1 VKNLYQQLFQIWYLV
16 WCIDELFIRQLRVIS
31 AMNGSNQGSFQV
43 CWLLLG
49 IDVQSVTSSALTS
62 QMNRS

>member
-1 VKNLYQQLFQIWYLV
+1 VKNLYQQLFQISYLV
-16 WCIDELFIRQLRVIS
+16 WCIDELFIGQLRVMS
-31 AMNGSNQGSFQV
+31 DRNGLNQDSFQV

-49 IDVQSVTSSALTS
+49 IDVQSVSSSALTS

>member
-1 VKNLYQQLFQIWYLV
+1 VKNLYQQLFQISYLV
-16 WCIDELFIRQLRVIS
+16 WCIDELFIRQLRVMS
-31 AMNGSNQGSFQV
+31 DRNGLNQDSSQV

-49 IDVQSVTSSALTS
+49 IDVQSVSSSALTS

>member
-1 VKNLYQQLFQIWYLV
+1 MKNLYQQLFQISYLV
-16 WCIDELFIRQLRVIS
+16 WCIDELFIRQLRVMS
-31 AMNGSNQGSFQV
+31 DRNGLNQDSSQV

-49 IDVQSVTSSALTS
+49 IDVQSVSSSALTS